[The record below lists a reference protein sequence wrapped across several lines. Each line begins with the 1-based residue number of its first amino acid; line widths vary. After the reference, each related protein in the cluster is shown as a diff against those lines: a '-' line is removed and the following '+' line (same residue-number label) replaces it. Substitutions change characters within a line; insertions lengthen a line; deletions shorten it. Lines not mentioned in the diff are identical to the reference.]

1 MPTLTIRL
9 DRPHAG
15 QQAVID
21 GAKRFNVLQCGRRF
35 GKTALAINRV
45 VDCMLRGGK
54 VGWFAPTYKLLDEV
68 WRELVVIVGSLNPVV
83 NVAQKRLE
91 LPTGG
96 SIEFWSLEKAGA
108 GRSRKY
114 HRIVIDEASLI
125 RDLDQAWNAA
135 IRPTLTDFKGDAWI
149 LGTPKGRD
157 MFHRLY
163 VRGSDDAYPAWA
175 AWRMPTTSNPYIDPA
190 EVEDARREMPPA
202 AFNQEY
208 LGEPADDGGN
218 PFGIDAIRECVAP
231 MSNGPAIVGGADL
244 AKSHDWTVH
253 AQLTAD
259 GRVCHLDRWQ
269 SDWGQTRSKL
279 VSQIGQVRTLTDSTG
294 VGDPIVED
302 LIRAGANVE
311 GFKFSSTSKQQ
322 LMEGLAA
329 AIQQRLIRFPDGWL
343 VNELEL
349 FEYQYA
355 RGGVKYS
362 APQGVHDDGVMALA
376 LAVKAWG
383 EPVAQPTAAPVL
395 FAGGYTPSWLRA

>member
-9 DRPHAG
+9 DRPHPG
-15 QQAVID
+15 QAQVIA

-68 WRELVVIVGSLNPVV
+68 WRELVMIVGSLNPKV

-163 VRGSDDAYPAWA
+163 VRGDDDTYPSWA
-175 AWRMPTTSNPYIDPA
+175 AWRMPTTANPFIDPK
-190 EVEDARREMPPA
+190 EVEEARLEMPPS

-208 LGEPADDGGN
+208 LAIPADDGGN
-218 PFGIDAIRECVAP
+218 PFGIDAIAACVAP
-231 MSNGPAIVGGADL
+231 LSTAPAVAVGVDL
-244 AKSHDWTVH
+244 AKSEDWTV
-253 AQLTAD
+253 ALKLDAA
-259 GRVCHLDRWQ
+259 GVVCGLDRWQ
-269 SDWGQTRSKL
+269 ADWGETTRRL
-279 VSQIGQVRTLTDSTG
+279 IVSLGKTPATIDSTG
-294 VGDPIVED
+294 VGDPIFESLARGGV
-302 LIRAGANVE
+302 AGE
-311 GFKFSSTSKQQ
+311 SFKFTGPSKQQ

-329 AIQQRLIRFPDGWL
+329 AIQQRQVRFPDGWL
-343 VNELEL
+343 RNELDL
-349 FEYQYA
+349 FEYQYT
-355 RGGVKYS
+355 RGGVRYS
-362 APQGVHDDGVMALA
+362 GPQGTHDDGVCALA
-376 LAVKAWG
+376 LAVHCLKG
-383 EPVAQPTAAPVL
+383 VAARPRVARMSSSYANQ
-395 FAGGYTPSWLRA
+395 F